1 MAQTWRFHQ
10 TPQTMASNPRSVSA
24 MGTHEKTY
32 FEQQREALIGEI
44 AMSFEHVL
52 ANINKL
58 NRSLEAVIAVG
69 NEFSSVEALWSQFE
83 SVMDKDGDAEGG
95 EAAKQGEKQREQ
107 QQQQQQQQQHEDEKH
122 DEA

>member
-1 MAQTWRFHQ
+1 
-10 TPQTMASNPRSVSA
+10 MASNPRSASA
-24 MGTHEKTY
+24 MGGHEKTY

-58 NRSLEAVIAVG
+58 NRSLEAVVAVG

-83 SVMDKDGDAEGG
+83 NVMDKEAEG
-95 EAAKQGEKQREQ
+95 ESESKQGEQT
-107 QQQQQQQQQHEDEKH
+107 QQHEEREEEDEHKGKKGDEH
-122 DEA
+122 DKEEA

>member
-1 MAQTWRFHQ
+1 
-10 TPQTMASNPRSVSA
+10 MASHSRSASA
-24 MGTHEKTY
+24 MGGHEKTY

-58 NRSLEAVIAVG
+58 NRSLEAVTAVG

-83 SVMDKDGDAEGG
+83 NVMDKDGKAEG
-95 EAAKQGEKQREQ
+95 ETEQ
-107 QQQQQQQQQHEDEKH
+107 ADQTEQHEEEGDTTVKH
-122 DEA
+122 EGS

>member
-1 MAQTWRFHQ
+1 MSTNQ
-10 TPQTMASNPRSVSA
+10 PQRSISA
-24 MGTHEKTY
+24 MSTRDRDREKTTTTTY

-58 NRSLEAVIAVG
+58 NRSLEAVTAVG

-83 SVMDKDGDAEGG
+83 SVMAHNPAEDDGRAGSEEGEG
-95 EAAKQGEKQREQ
+95 EGHTHQ
-107 QQQQQQQQQHEDEKH
+107 QHQQHEGEGERDAKS
-122 DEA
+122 

>member
-1 MAQTWRFHQ
+1 
-10 TPQTMASNPRSVSA
+10 MASSTGNARSTSA
-24 MGTHEKTY
+24 MGGREKSY

-83 SVMDKDGDAEGG
+83 NVMAKDEGEGSG
-95 EAAKQGEKQREQ
+95 EGQA
-107 QQQQQQQQQHEDEKH
+107 QQQQHEGGDEGH
-122 DEA
+122 GSG

>member
-1 MAQTWRFHQ
+1 
-10 TPQTMASNPRSVSA
+10 MASHSRSASA
-24 MGTHEKTY
+24 MGGHEKTY

-58 NRSLEAVIAVG
+58 NRSLEAVTAVG

-83 SVMDKDGDAEGG
+83 NVMDKDGKAEG
-95 EAAKQGEKQREQ
+95 ETEQ
-107 QQQQQQQQQHEDEKH
+107 ADQTELNEEEGDTTVKHEG
-122 DEA
+122 A